1 MEKRWW
7 GGGSSENK
15 IYTVFIIMIKGLILY
30 TGEVH
35 VKYKTLAER
44 NGEVL
49 TVALIINGRC

>member
-1 MEKRWW
+1 MKIKV
-7 GGGSSENK
+7 G